1 MWLANL
7 SELGP
12 NCIRCSFAI
21 SSFKL
26 SISVLCETISAY
38 RSAASACFSIT
49 RAFNASESRALRSGN
64 SALAAV
70 IDATMTQLQD
80 NTGHNLRYCS
90 IVFGYFPKPTLLAC
104 GCALACASRCLLITS
119 ITAHASDIRFRLR
132 LAAKQSVHAPAAL
145 QTDISRH
152 RPTTAL

>member
-26 SISVLCETISAY
+26 SISVLFERISAY

-49 RAFNASESRALRSGN
+49 RAFNASESRAFRSGN

-70 IDATMTQLQD
+70 IDD
-80 NTGHNLRYCS
+80 HN
-90 IVFGYFPKPTLLAC
+90 
-104 GCALACASRCLLITS
+104 
-119 ITAHASDIRFRLR
+119 D
-132 LAAKQSVHAPAAL
+132 
-145 QTDISRH
+145 
-152 RPTTAL
+152 TTAGQHRSQFEGIFQSRWVIFLKRHFWRVGAQWPAPVDAF

>member
-21 SSFKL
+21 SNFKL
-26 SISVLCETISAY
+26 SISVLCERISAY
-38 RSAASACFSIT
+38 RSAARACFSIT

-64 SALAAV
+64 SALVAD

-80 NTGHNLRYCS
+80 NTGHNTRYFQSCS
-90 IVFGYFPKPTLLAC
+90 VIFLNRHFWRVGAQRP
-104 GCALACASRCLLITS
+104 
-119 ITAHASDIRFRLR
+119 
-132 LAAKQSVHAPAAL
+132 APVDTF
-145 QTDISRH
+145 QQH
-152 RPTTAL
+152 R